1 MNKIL
6 LNIDGLTCES
16 CVQTVTKLLSDFEQV
31 IEVNV
36 SLKKQSV
43 ELITKQIMTIDELQN
58 ALPNKYVLNKID
70 TTQTENDNKNASDL
84 KKLLP
89 LFLIFFYL
97 TIATLIINRDNF
109 NYNDFMYDFMG
120 LFYIVFSFFKFLDYQ
135 NFPKSFSMY
144 DPLSKLFPLYGWVYP
159 FIEVILGLFLLMRL
173 NIQFSLITTV
183 IILGITT
190 IGVTKSLINKNSIQ
204 CACLGTLLKL
214 PMTKA
219 TFIENIIMLSMAIYM
234 LVENTSI
241 I

>member
-43 ELITKQIMTIDELQN
+43 ELITEQIITIDQLQS
-58 ALPNKYVLNKID
+58 ALPNKYVLKKID

-109 NYNDFMYDFMG
+109 NYNDVMYDFMG

-234 LVENTSI
+234 LVKNTSI

>member
-6 LNIDGLTCES
+6 LNIEGLTCES
-16 CVQTVTKLLSDFEQV
+16 CVQTVTKLLSGFDEV
-31 IEVNV
+31 IELKV
-36 SLKKQSV
+36 SLKKQTV
-43 ELITKQIMTIDELQN
+43 YLITNKIMTIEELQN
-58 ALPNKYVLNKID
+58 ALPEKYVLNKID
-70 TTQTENDNKNASDL
+70 TKTIGKTNKRNSDL

-97 TIATLIINRDNF
+97 TISALIINRDHF
-109 NYNDFMYDFMG
+109 NYDDFMYDFMG
-120 LFYIVFSFFKFLDYQ
+120 LFYIVFSFFKFLDYK
-135 NFPKSFSMY
+135 NFPKSFAMY
-144 DPLSKLFPLYGWVYP
+144 DPLAKLFSIYGWFYP

-183 IILGITT
+183 IILSITT
-190 IGVTKSLINKNSIQ
+190 IGVTKSLINKNAIQ

-234 LVENTSI
+234 LIKNLSI

>member
-58 ALPNKYVLNKID
+58 ALPNKYVLKKID

-109 NYNDFMYDFMG
+109 NYNDVMYDFMG

-234 LVENTSI
+234 LVKNTSI

>member
-31 IEVNV
+31 IEANV

-43 ELITKQIMTIDELQN
+43 ELITEQIITINQLQS

-234 LVENTSI
+234 LVKNTSI